1 MNSKHL
7 DTFMD
12 DKKKFWI
19 FGSLQT
25 LTLGALIYLLFRSL
39 NMTAGINTIGTDTQI
54 VLSILFPVLLL
65 ATEYMIYTKDWSGPY
80 LPWKRD

>member
-65 ATEYMIYTKDWSGPY
+65 ATEYMIYTKD
-80 LPWKRD
+80 

>member
-1 MNSKHL
+1 
-7 DTFMD
+7 MD

-65 ATEYMIYTKDWSGPY
+65 ATEYMIYTKD
-80 LPWKRD
+80 

>member
-1 MNSKHL
+1 MNSKL
-7 DTFMD
+7 QNIFMD

-39 NMTAGINTIGTDTQI
+39 NMAAGIKTIGTDTQI

-65 ATEYMIYTKDWSGPY
+65 AVEYMIYTKD
-80 LPWKRD
+80 